1 MPLFA
6 KNHIAVPKIHRMQS
20 FCTLLIFYQLKA
32 LWTKRD
38 ELLSIVG
45 DYFRGYKIIFVLK
58 GNKIGKVFKRI
69 YIFIVTLKYT
79 MIWHLVWLVWVKLIY
94 EMKSTLK
101 SMWGRGCM
109 YDNIFTKYTKVR
121 LFQLYINCFGWLC
134 RTLTNCLK
142 ATVN

>member
-79 MIWHLVWLVWVKLIY
+79 MIWHLVWLVWVKLIN
-94 EMKSTLK
+94 EIKSTSK
-101 SMWGRGCM
+101 SMWGRECMFYNNFSLNTQKCGGFNCILIVLDGCAE
-109 YDNIFTKYTKVR
+109 
-121 LFQLYINCFGWLC
+121 
-134 RTLTNCLK
+134 LK
-142 ATVN
+142 LIV